1 MKFPKYKELI
11 ITNNHT
17 RKMSSGDSSVESS
30 VLFSGVPDTSYNSSP
45 YLPEPFLS
53 ENQSRYVMFPI
64 QHPDIFEMYKQA
76 TSSFWVCDELT
87 FAQDMID
94 LEKKMTASEKQF
106 IFQILAF
113 FSSSD
118 GVVIENLQQ
127 RFTQEIKIPEA
138 LAFYAFQS
146 AIEAVHSEAYSLMI
160 DTYCKGDDTMKHRL
174 FNAVTTFPAIAEK
187 NAWAIKWVNDHTAT
201 FAKRVFAFAI
211 VEGLFF
217 SASFC
222 ALFWVRSRGLLPGL
236 SFANQLIA
244 RDEGLHTAFACL
256 IYSKLKNRL
265 SVSEAHAMMTEAVD
279 IERRFITESIPC
291 SMIGMNADL
300 MTQYIKYIADRLL
313 TQLSYDKIYNT
324 QNPFSFVEQ
333 ATIPAKQNFFEG
345 RSSEYSL
352 ACVNVNGKQAI
363 PDMLSLNMD
372 DDF

>member
-1 MKFPKYKELI
+1 ME
-11 ITNNHT
+11 
-17 RKMSSGDSSVESS
+17 M
-30 VLFSGVPDTSYNSSP
+30 
-45 YLPEPFLS
+45 EPFLQ

-64 QHPDIFEMYKQA
+64 QYKDIFDMYKQA

-87 FAQDMID
+87 FGQDLID
-94 LEKKMTASEKQF
+94 LEKKMTSNERQF

-118 GVVIENLQQ
+118 GVVIENLNQ
-127 RFTQEIKIPEA
+127 RFTKDIKIPEA
-138 LAFYAFQS
+138 LAFYSFQA

-160 DTYCKGDDTMKHRL
+160 DTYCGSDEKMKAML
-174 FNAVTTFPAIAEK
+174 FNAVSNFPAIAEK
-187 NAWAIKWVNDHTAT
+187 NAWAVKWVNDQDAT

-256 IYSKLKNRL
+256 IYSKLVNRL
-265 SVSEAHAMMTEAVD
+265 SPEEAKSMIEEAVD

-291 SMIGMNADL
+291 SMIGMNSEL
-300 MTQYIKYIADRLL
+300 MTQYIKYIADRLIV
-313 TQLSYDKIYNT
+313 QLGYEKIYHV
-324 QNPFSFVEQ
+324 QNPFTFVEQ
-333 ATIPAKQNFFEG
+333 ATISAKQNFFEG

-352 ACVNVNGKQAI
+352 ACVNVNGKQAV
-363 PDMLSLNMD
+363 PDKLSLNTD